1 MKSGKSNVFKR
12 LWLLLLSV
20 GPGIFCIGYTIGTG
34 SVTSMIKSGSQ
45 YGLQLLWVLFLSA
58 FFAWILMESFGR
70 YAAVTGNTAVQSF
83 RTKLKWG
90 KLWAVLT
97 IVGVVLGQ
105 WSSLSGILGLTSN
118 AIYEVSRL
126 FFPGLKES
134 NYWAVLGIAITLII
148 LMYALLLVGKYSFF
162 EKILV
167 IFVTIMGFSFILSM
181 FMVLPSP
188 VEIARGFIPAIPPG
202 GNLMVAAFVG
212 TTMAAPT
219 FIVRPL
225 IVKEK
230 GWNKN
235 HLKEQRKDALISA
248 ILLFFISA
256 TIMIA
261 ATGALFHN
269 GKAVTRVLDM
279 VYALEPVAGKFA
291 VALFMFGAMSA
302 GLSSIFPIL
311 MILPLLIG
319 DYKQGLMDTY
329 ELSEIQAQVRGPGVR
344 FIPFD
349 NSGCPWRPQN
359 VTGYILFSGKFQVPV
374 RVKFRSLFVNAVDRF
389 PADQFFGRAF
399 LDAQNQNDQ
408 RARADR
414 HPDRFCNE
422 ADLLHLRNYEAQG
435 LCGPCGCENDIV

>member
-1 MKSGKSNVFKR
+1 MNIGRSNIFKR

-70 YAAVTGNTAVQSF
+70 YAAVTGNTAIQSF

-90 KLWAVLT
+90 KLWAILT

-126 FFPGLKES
+126 FFPGLNEGS
-134 NYWAVLGIAITLII
+134 YWAVLGIAITLII
-148 LMYALLLVGKYSFF
+148 IMYAFLLVGKYSFF

-167 IFVTIMGFSFILSM
+167 IFVTIMGISFILSM
-181 FMVLPSP
+181 FIVLPSP
-188 VEIARGFIPAIPPG
+188 AEIARGFIPSIPAG

-230 GWNKN
+230 GWNRD

-248 ILLFFISA
+248 ILLFTISA

-319 DYKQGLMDTY
+319 DYKQGKMDTQSSMFKS
-329 ELSEIQAQVRGPGVR
+329 LTAVACIIGLIVPILGANPIMAQIATQVANV
-344 FIPFD
+344 FILPIVIGGIIVLI
-349 NSGCPWRPQN
+349 NKKSLMGEHKASLLLN
-359 VTGYILFSGKFQVPV
+359 IALLTALLFSLVISYTGI
-374 RVKFRSLFVNAVDRF
+374 L
-389 PADQFFGRAF
+389 
-399 LDAQNQNDQ
+399 
-408 RARADR
+408 
-414 HPDRFCNE
+414 
-422 ADLLHLRNYEAQG
+422 G
-435 LCGPCGCENDIV
+435 LTEYISKG

>member
-1 MKSGKSNVFKR
+1 MKTGKSNIFKR

-70 YAAVTGNTAVQSF
+70 YAAVTGNTAIQSF
-83 RTKLKWG
+83 RTRLKWG
-90 KLWAVLT
+90 RLWAVLT
-97 IVGVVLGQ
+97 IIGVVLGQ

-118 AIYEVSRL
+118 AIYEVTRL
-126 FFPGLKES
+126 FIPELKES
-134 NYWAVLGIAITLII
+134 NYWAILGIAITLII
-148 LMYALLLVGKYSFF
+148 IMYAFLLVGKYSFF

-167 IFVTIMGFSFILSM
+167 IFVTIMGISFILSM
-181 FMVLPSP
+181 FIVLPSP
-188 VEIARGFIPAIPPG
+188 AEIARGFIPSIPAG

-230 GWNKN
+230 GWNN
-235 HLKEQRKDALISA
+235 DYLKEQRKDALISA
-248 ILLFFISA
+248 ILLFVISA

-269 GKAVTRVLDM
+269 GKTVTKVLDM

-291 VALFMFGAMSA
+291 IALFMFGAMSA

-319 DYKQGLMDTY
+319 DYKQGTMDTKSSMFKS
-329 ELSEIQAQVRGPGVR
+329 LTAVACLIGLIVPILGANPIMAQIATQIANV
-344 FIPFD
+344 FILPIVIAGIIVLI
-349 NSGCPWRPQN
+349 NN
-359 VTGYILFSGKFQVPV
+359 
-374 RVKFRSLFVNAVDRF
+374 RSLM
-389 PADQFFGRAF
+389 GEHRAS
-399 LDAQNQNDQ
+399 
-408 RARADR
+408 
-414 HPDRFCNE
+414 
-422 ADLLHLRNYEAQG
+422 LLLNIALATALVFSLLISYTGILG
-435 LCGPCGCENDIV
+435 LTEYISQL